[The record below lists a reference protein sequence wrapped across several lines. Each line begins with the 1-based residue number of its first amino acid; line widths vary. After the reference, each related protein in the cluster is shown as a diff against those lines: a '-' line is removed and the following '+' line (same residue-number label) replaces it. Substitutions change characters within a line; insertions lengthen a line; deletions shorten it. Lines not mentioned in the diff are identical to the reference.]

1 MAQRSRPLHSHSQ
14 QSGAADKPNILR
26 AALAD
31 LADSGTLSRREITD
45 IVERA
50 LVAAY
55 RQQVSDD
62 TEIRAHLG
70 DDGSYTMHSTHQG
83 VDETLLQLN
92 DSVIR
97 QAVRFIRMGL
107 EEQKLMKES
116 HLISGAIIEK
126 KGFMIDAILEG
137 SEDDTWLLKGD
148 DFLALLPPQE
158 QIPGEMLQS
167 HTHTKVVV
175 LGARKYAGSIVAIVS
190 RTHPMLVRRIL
201 EQEIPEISHGQI
213 VIDAVSR
220 EAGRRSKVAVHAL
233 DTAIDAQ
240 GACIGPK
247 GVRHRS
253 VVNLLGGEHVHI
265 VTWSADTAT
274 YIANALAP
282 ATVRKV
288 RLDEDEHVAT
298 VLVPSGQ
305 LSLAIGKGGE
315 NARLVAKL
323 TSWKIDIRPED
334 TDLVE
339 DASAEVPQE

>member
-1 MAQRSRPLHSHSQ
+1 MPQRSRPLHTPLQ
-14 QSGAADKPNILR
+14 QTHAADRPNILR

-31 LADSGTLSRREITD
+31 LADGGTLSRREITD

-62 TEIRAHLG
+62 PEIRAHLE
-70 DDGSYTMHSTHQG
+70 DDGSYTMHSAHQG

-92 DSVIR
+92 DNVIR
-97 QAVRFIRMGL
+97 LAVRFIRMSL

-116 HLISGAIIEK
+116 HQISSLIIEK

-148 DFLALLPPQE
+148 DFLSLLPPHE
-158 QIPGEMLQS
+158 QIPGELLQS
-167 HTHTKVVV
+167 HTHTKVIV
-175 LGARKYAGSIVAIVS
+175 LGARKYAGGIVAIVS
-190 RTHPMLVRRIL
+190 RSHPMLVRRIL
-201 EQEIPEISHGQI
+201 EQEIPEISQGQI

-253 VVNLLGGEHVHI
+253 VVTQLGGEHVHI

-282 ATVRKV
+282 ATVEKV
-288 RLDEDEHVAT
+288 LLDEETHIAT
-298 VLVPSGQ
+298 VLVPPGQ

-323 TSWKIDIRPED
+323 TSWKIDIRPA
-334 TDLVE
+334 
-339 DASAEVPQE
+339 DAGIEEKAPAKEPS

>member
-1 MAQRSRPLHSHSQ
+1 MAQRSRPLRTHVQ
-14 QSGAADKPNILR
+14 QPETADRPNILR

-31 LADSGTLSRREITD
+31 LAEEGTLSKREITD

-62 TEIRAHLG
+62 AEIRAHLES
-70 DDGSYTMHSTHQG
+70 DGSYTMHSAHQG
-83 VDETLLQLN
+83 ADETLLQLS

-97 QAVRFIRMGL
+97 QAVRIIRMSL

-116 HLISGAIIEK
+116 HQISSAIIEK

-137 SEDDTWLLKGD
+137 SEEDTWLLRGD
-148 DFLALLPPQE
+148 DFLALLPPHE

-167 HTHTKVVV
+167 HTHTKIIV

-190 RTHPMLVRRIL
+190 RSHPMLVRRIL
-201 EQEIPEISHGQI
+201 EQEIPEISQGQI

-233 DTAIDAQ
+233 DAAIDAQ

-253 VVNLLGGEHVHI
+253 IVTQLGGEHVHI

-282 ATVRKV
+282 ATVERV
-288 RLDEDEHVAT
+288 LLDEENHIAT
-298 VLVPSGQ
+298 VLVPPGQ

-323 TSWKIDIRPED
+323 TGWKIDIRPND
-334 TDLVE
+334 ADLE
-339 DASAEVPQE
+339 KHESLDGPS